1 VNSAGEE
8 KLCGKLSDYNLYTE
22 VPCKKVGNQ
31 IIVKRPG
38 SGMTLAMAGASILSN
53 CDCS

>member
-1 VNSAGEE
+1 MNSAGEE
-8 KLCGKLSDYNLYTE
+8 QLCGTLSDYNIYKE

-38 SGMTLAMAGASILSN
+38 NSMTLAMAGLSILSN